1 MRLSQRLRELVGR
14 GESTEETPPP
24 PATAPTLA
32 PNPTPTPP
40 PAPVIS
46 LTVES
51 AYAMLQAFPKDTQDS
66 QRISGL
72 RTALIVT
79 ASEKNK
85 SLQQLLT
92 DVLHEKARIHLALQN
107 QEKTH
112 EAQLTEITE
121 AVDALWDKRDKLTE
135 HHQRLTIQA
144 QERMEGLDQ
153 LIQCLSIVDE
163 PVIEISSVPKA
174 PVVRE
179 ADEGPVVLRMRTTPD
194 TNAQPEN
201 IERTVN
207 PRRLSS
213 R

>member
-14 GESTEETPPP
+14 GESTEETPAP
-24 PATAPTLA
+24 PATVPMLA
-32 PNPTPTPP
+32 PNSTPTPP

-46 LTVES
+46 LTIES

-72 RTALIVT
+72 RTALVVT
-79 ASEKNK
+79 ARERNK
-85 SLQQLLT
+85 SLEQLLT
-92 DVLHEKARIHLALQN
+92 EVLQEKSRIHLALQN

-153 LIQCLSIVDE
+153 LIQCLSIVEE
-163 PVIEISSVPKA
+163 PLIEVPLFPKTTFA
-174 PVVRE
+174 RE
-179 ADEGPVVLRMRTTPD
+179 ADEGPVVLRMSTSPD
-194 TNAQPEN
+194 VPAEPEST
-201 IERTVN
+201 ERSNN